1 MEHSQSV
8 QQELIKVP
16 DLANTGSGLIGS
28 SNMFIYMLTRH
39 PLLLLAGL
47 LTMLMGSAALA
58 LYSLG
63 YADTAEIEEI
73 PAVVETPI
81 TTPSENSNP
90 TPLWM
95 VFAIALS
102 CGSGCFIIVRLL
114 NLPKQRQK
122 VRKPIKRQRQPIPLT
137 PSDCEKRSARGNR
150 PTWEPAA
157 LKNPPVFVPRQPL
170 KPIYAMRPKPRTLVT
185 VLPTEHRHPLDQRKE
200 SLAELMDIRKQNSLS
215 RILQKY

>member
-8 QQELIKVP
+8 QQELTKVP
-16 DLANTGSGLIGS
+16 DLNNSESGLLGS

-39 PLLLLAGL
+39 PLLLLTGL
-47 LTMLMGSAALA
+47 LTMLLGSAALA

-63 YADTAEIEEI
+63 YAGSADTAEVEAI

-81 TTPSENSNP
+81 STPSENSNA

-102 CGSGCFIIVRLL
+102 CGSGCLIILRLL
-114 NLPKQRQK
+114 NRPTKRQK
-122 VRKPIKRQRQPIPLT
+122 VRKLIKRKRHPEPLS
-137 PSDCEKRSARGNR
+137 PSTR
-150 PTWEPAA
+150 PAWEPTA
-157 LKNPPVFVPRQPL
+157 LKNPPVFIPRQPL
-170 KPIYAMRPKPRTLVT
+170 KPIHSMQSRPRTLVT
-185 VLPTEHRHPLDQRKE
+185 VLPPEQRHPLDQRKE

-215 RILQKY
+215 TILQKY

>member
-1 MEHSQSV
+1 MEQSQSV
-8 QQELIKVP
+8 QQTLTKVP
-16 DLANTGSGLIGS
+16 ELDNSETGLLGS

-47 LTMLMGSAALA
+47 LTMLLGSAALA

-63 YADTAEIEEI
+63 YAGNADTAELEEI

-114 NLPKQRQK
+114 NRPKQPQK
-122 VRKPIKRQRQPIPLT
+122 VRKPIKRQRQPIPLNQ
-137 PSDCEKRSARGNR
+137 SSR
-150 PTWEPAA
+150 PQWEPIA
-157 LKNPPVFVPRQPL
+157 LKHPPVFVPRQPL
-170 KPIYAMRPKPRTLVT
+170 KPIHSMRLKPRTLVT
-185 VLPTEHRHPLDQRKE
+185 VLPAEHIHPLDQRKE

-215 RILQKY
+215 KILQKY

>member
-16 DLANTGSGLIGS
+16 DLPHSGSGLISS

-81 TTPSENSNP
+81 TMPSENSNP

-137 PSDCEKRSARGNR
+137 PSDR

-170 KPIYAMRPKPRTLVT
+170 RPIHAMRPKPRTLVT

-215 RILQKY
+215 GILQKY

>member
-16 DLANTGSGLIGS
+16 DLPHSGSGLIGS

-63 YADTAEIEEI
+63 YAGNADTAEIEEI

-137 PSDCEKRSARGNR
+137 PGDR

-200 SLAELMDIRKQNSLS
+200 SLAELMDIRKENSLS